1 MSLSPGSARV
11 LRAYSRFSGNMQH
24 TDVAIT
30 TARHGVE
37 LDPLNVDAHRT
48 LGEAFE
54 DARRYP
60 EALAAF
66 EAAIKLNP
74 THATQAYQRAGRLH
88 YLMGD
93 IQKAK
98 AACAA
103 EPDIYH
109 LQTCMPLIYQK
120 LGQHEAAKAAL
131 AIAME
136 AQKDYS
142 SYQYAQIYAQWGQ
155 TDKAI
160 DRLERGV
167 KVLDP
172 GVESIKVDPFLDPL
186 RGEPRFQA
194 IERAM
199 KFPP

>member
-1 MSLSPGSARV
+1 
-11 LRAYSRFSGNMQH
+11 LRAYSRFAGNMGH

-30 TARHGVE
+30 TARRGVE
-37 LDPLNVDAHRT
+37 LDPLNVDAYRA
-48 LGEAFE
+48 LGEALE
-54 DARRYP
+54 NARRYP

-74 THATQAYQRAGRLH
+74 THATEAYQRAGRLH

-93 IQKAK
+93 FQKAK
-98 AACAA
+98 AACEA

-109 LQTCMPLIYQK
+109 LQSCMPLVYEK

-136 AQKDYS
+136 AQKDFS
-142 SYQYAQIYAQWGQ
+142 SYQYAQIYAQWGEPQ
-155 TDKAI
+155 KAI
-160 DRLERGV
+160 DWLHRGV
-167 KVLDP
+167 EILDP
-172 GVESIKVDPFLDPL
+172 GVESMKIDPFLDPL

-194 IERAM
+194 MLREL